1 MTVRVQRIGN
11 QLGILLSEQELN
23 ELCLRENDV
32 LEIEAIDGRIELKPS
47 ANPGR
52 HLESYRRT
60 RDEHA
65 GVYTELA
72 K

>member
-1 MTVRVQRIGN
+1 MTVRVQRIGD
-11 QLGILLSEQELN
+11 QLGILLSDKEIH
-23 ELCLRENDV
+23 ELCLREDDV
-32 LEIEAIDGRIELKPS
+32 LEIEAFDGRIELKPFAS
-47 ANPGR
+47 LGG